1 MDLQYLD
8 VKLPLEQPE
17 RPDLGVF
24 IPVFHRWVREQLGDG
39 LLIDVADY
47 RHVFGGPGIVLVG
60 HDGNYSLD
68 MTGNRAGLRYV
79 RKTTLAG
86 GPEAV
91 LAQALQEI
99 DRARTLLETDPI
111 FAGRLRF
118 NTRHLELRIN
128 DRLLAPSHPDTF
140 AQLQPVLHTFF
151 SGQAS
156 GSVQLD
162 FRPAPRETLRVSIQ
176 AETSLF
182 PVARAA

>member
-60 HDGNYSLD
+60 HDNNYSLD

-79 RKTTLAG
+79 RKTTIAG

-111 FAGRLRF
+111 FA
-118 NTRHLELRIN
+118 
-128 DRLLAPSHPDTF
+128 
-140 AQLQPVLHTFF
+140 
-151 SGQAS
+151 
-156 GSVQLD
+156 
-162 FRPAPRETLRVSIQ
+162 
-176 AETSLF
+176 
-182 PVARAA
+182 